1 FRAMDIRILQGRSL
15 LDSDAAG
22 SPRVVVISANL
33 AKKYFSGENPIG
45 RRIRIDNDAARAPR
59 EIVGVVADVKHSSL
73 DGEAAPHVYEPLPQA
88 PSTWLT
94 FVLRA
99 TVEPMGLATAARAAV
114 AGATRLLSG
123 LLYGVSPTDPVT
135 YASVA
140 ALLTA
145 VSLVACLVPARRA
158 TRVDPVTALRY
169 E

>member
-1 FRAMDIRILQGRSL
+1 MAVPEILERVPFVRLGLVVRQGL
-15 LDSDAAG
+15 L
-22 SPRVVVISANL
+22 L
-33 AKKYFSGENPIG
+33 ASIG
-45 RRIRIDNDAARAPR
+45 
-59 EIVGVVADVKHSSL
+59 VGL
-73 DGEAAPHVYEPLPQA
+73 
-88 PSTWLT
+88 
-94 FVLRA
+94 
-99 TVEPMGLATAARAAV
+99 GLAAA

-158 TRVDPVTALRY
+158 TRVDPVIALRY